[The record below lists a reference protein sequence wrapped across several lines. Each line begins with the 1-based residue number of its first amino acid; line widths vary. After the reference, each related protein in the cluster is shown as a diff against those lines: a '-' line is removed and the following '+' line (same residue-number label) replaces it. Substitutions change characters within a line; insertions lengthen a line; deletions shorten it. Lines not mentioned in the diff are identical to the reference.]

1 MESSTEQDYLKAIY
15 KLSNGKKTVSTNA
28 IAERLKTKA
37 SSVTDMMQK
46 LSDKNLVNYVKY
58 QGVTLS
64 DTGKQIAI
72 NIIRKHRL
80 WEFFLVD
87 KLNFNWDEIH
97 EIAEQLE
104 HINSQ
109 KLIDKLDEHLG
120 FPKYDPHGD
129 PIPDKNGVI
138 YHLDELPIS
147 QLNIN
152 DEAVLVNV
160 KEHSSEFLKYL
171 ENISLLLGTKVKL
184 LEKFAFDNS
193 LKILINNNNEMM
205 ISHQVAEFLNV
216 SKNNRDANLF

>member
-205 ISHQVAEFLNV
+205 ISQQVAEFLNV

>member
-15 KLSNGKKTVSTNA
+15 KLSHNNQAVSTNS

-37 SSVTDMMQK
+37 SSATDMMQK

-58 QGVTLS
+58 QGVTL
-64 DTGKQIAI
+64 TENGKQIAL
-72 NIIRKHRL
+72 NIVRKHRL
-80 WEFFLVD
+80 WEYFLVN

-104 HINSQ
+104 HIHSQ

-120 FPKYDPHGD
+120 FPKFDPHGD

-138 YHLDELPIS
+138 YQLDEVALN

-171 ENISLLLGTKVKL
+171 ENIPLLLGTKVKL

-193 LKILINNNNEMM
+193 LKILIDNSREMM
-205 ISHQVAEFLNV
+205 ISQQVAEFLNV
-216 SKNNRDANLF
+216 SKNTRHAKFF

>member
-1 MESSTEQDYLKAIY
+1 MESSTEPDYLKALY

-205 ISHQVAEFLNV
+205 ISQQVAEFLNV

>member
-1 MESSTEQDYLKAIY
+1 MCILFFKLKFP
-15 KLSNGKKTVSTNA
+15 
-28 IAERLKTKA
+28 RLYCFVLF
-37 SSVTDMMQK
+37 S
-46 LSDKNLVNYVKY
+46 L
-58 QGVTLS
+58 
-64 DTGKQIAI
+64 
-72 NIIRKHRL
+72 
-80 WEFFLVD
+80 FFLTSFVAKAQLGEVRGTIKDD
-87 KLNFNWDEIH
+87 KGNPISGVQVNFNWDEIH

-205 ISHQVAEFLNV
+205 ISQQVAEFLNV